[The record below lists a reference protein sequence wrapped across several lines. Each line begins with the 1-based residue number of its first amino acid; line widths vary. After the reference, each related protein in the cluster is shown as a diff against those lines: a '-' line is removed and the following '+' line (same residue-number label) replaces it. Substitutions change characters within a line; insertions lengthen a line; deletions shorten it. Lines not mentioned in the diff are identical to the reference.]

1 MGSLGKDIGSALGYA
16 ASGAERGRESRD
28 TGAELTNWQ
37 GLDTNVGPNA
47 YANIQQNPQ
56 YMAAA
61 GQALSQ
67 LGGLASGTG
76 MTPQESSALQAAQ
89 LSNAQQ
95 QGSAAQGA
103 LNRASASGTLNSGR
117 ALSGLL
123 GANQTATNA
132 NAQAGAQA
140 AANSA
145 AQRQAAMGQA
155 GQLGNQLSNTQFG
168 QQATIAQGTNAYN
181 QQGLQNRVG
190 KVQGE
195 NSAYDKLVA
204 LNQNQAQGIQNMA
217 GSLGDAAGQIGQA
230 VATGGASLGMN
241 AASSMIPGPQGVAD
255 VTPSAPMH

>member
-1 MGSLGKDIGSALGYA
+1 MGNVVQDVGQAIGYA
-16 ASGAERGRESRD
+16 ASGAERGRESRF
-28 TGAELTNWQ
+28 TGDELQNWQ
-37 GLDTNVGPNA
+37 NLNTDVGPNA

-95 QGSAAQGA
+95 QGGAAQGA

-117 ALSGLL
+117 ALAGLL

-145 AQRQAAMGQA
+145 AQRQAAIGQE
-155 GQLGNQLSNTQFG
+155 GQLGNQLSNTQFNQG
-168 QQATIAQGTNAYN
+168 AIVAQGTNAYN
-181 QQGLQNRVG
+181 QQGLQNRISQI
-190 KVQGE
+190 QGE

-204 LNQNQAQGIQNMA
+204 LNQNQAAGIQGTA
-217 GSLGDAAGQIGQA
+217 GNIGNAAGQIGQA
-230 VATGGASLGMN
+230 AMTSGASLGMQ
-241 AASSMIPGPQGVAD
+241 AAQQGAPSLANI
-255 VTPSAPMH
+255 TPSAPIS